1 MQTRSAL
8 LLVEA
13 RTKRLLESL
22 ELSIP
27 LGTFPVL
34 SNAINHQSSSPMSV
48 RREAPKETETRE
60 MEIEMEMEV
69 APITHR
75 IEDANV
81 SRCSCD
87 PSSILV
93 VDRKTSSFLVLHHL
107 RHDEWI
113 LFSPESHTSII
124 NRQSSIANSQQQQQ
138 QPSSSLL
145 RIEREKAK
153 AART

>member
-1 MQTRSAL
+1 
-8 LLVEA
+8 
-13 RTKRLLESL
+13 
-22 ELSIP
+22 
-27 LGTFPVL
+27 
-34 SNAINHQSSSPMSV
+34 
-48 RREAPKETETRE
+48 
-60 MEIEMEMEV
+60 MEMEV

-113 LFSPESHTSII
+113 LFSPESHI
-124 NRQSSIANSQQQQQ
+124 NRQSSIA
-138 QPSSSLL
+138 SLNNNNNHH
-145 RIEREKAK
+145 RHC
-153 AART
+153 